1 MFVASIKITI
11 FLNDQPSTIKHK
23 RSIIDSVKQKI
34 FSKFRVSIA
43 EVEDNDKLHLAT
55 LGIAIVSNNKKNLD
69 QLINKIEEFM
79 TKNKNISIVNKNVE
93 YYNQ

>member
-11 FLNDQPSTIKHK
+11 FLNDQPPTIKHK

-69 QLINKIEEFM
+69 QVINKIEEFM
-79 TKNKNISIVNKNVE
+79 MKNKNISIVNKNVE